1 MTINIDRVIK
11 TDVLSIGGSG
21 AGITSAIYASRKG
34 VKVTLVSKGKL
45 GYSGNA
51 IMAGGGFGIDGESA
65 FNDLGLKEADQSF
78 TKEKMFDCIVKESY
92 YMADQN
98 MVHQYVYESPIVIKE
113 YLGWAE
119 RSNQDFLFMK
129 PANWISSG
137 LCFTKTLL
145 QGLKEAENID
155 ILEDVTIVNI
165 LTKDNNV
172 TGAIGLDI
180 YSGEIILFE
189 CKSIIIGTGGYQPF
203 SRKNTVSDMT
213 GDGVAMAYRAGAKLA
228 DMEFI
233 LAFPTAVVPHNMKG
247 SIYPYVFEY
256 NMRNLNF
263 EIRDKNFDLLDIPD
277 EIIKISRGGK
287 LSKLVSTYYFGH
299 AMEKGLEGPNCG
311 FFYDYSS
318 NSREEKEKGFNTFYS
333 RFGRWHKHG
342 CYKGESLKEIE
353 KMIYE
358 DIPIEV
364 GLGFEY
370 CMGGIEV
377 NAKMETSVNGL
388 YAGGEVTSGVFGAN
402 RVGDGLV
409 EMMCQGMRA
418 GLSAAEYSNNISS
431 ENIVKGQLDEYLQ
444 DMFKYFDNKDG
455 VSPIKIHSDIEA
467 VCDEGFSFIRS
478 EDKLVAALNGILD
491 IRDKLENAVVSSKSR
506 KYNNEWLWA
515 IQAQNLLVCCEA
527 GIRAAI
533 LRKESRGCHIRK
545 DYPMVNNDDFMIKYI
560 ICQENGKMEIS
571 ERRPITTAYDLPT
584 GKVNNVIDYFLDSKL
599 NYSR

>member
-1 MTINIDRVIK
+1 MTIKIDRVIK

-34 VKVTLVSKGKL
+34 AKVTLVSKGKL

-65 FNDLGLKEADQSF
+65 FNDLGLKDADPSF
-78 TKEKMFDCIVKESY
+78 TKEKMLDCIVKESY

-98 MVHQYVYESPIVIKE
+98 MVNQYVYESPIVIKD

-119 RSNQDFLFMK
+119 RAKQDFLFMK

-137 LCFTKTLL
+137 ISFTRTLL
-145 QGLKEAENID
+145 RGINETENID
-155 ILEDVTIVNI
+155 IFEDVTIVNVM
-165 LTKDNNV
+165 TKDNNV

-180 YSGEIILFE
+180 YSGEVILFE
-189 CKSIIIGTGGYQPF
+189 CKSVVIGTGGYQPF

-213 GDGVAMAYRAGAKLA
+213 GDGVAMAYRAGANLT

-233 LAFPTAVVPHNMKG
+233 LAFPTAVFPHNMNG

-256 NMRNLNF
+256 NMRNLTF
-263 EIRDKNFDLLDIPD
+263 EIRDKNGDVLDIPD
-277 EIIKISRGGK
+277 EIVKISRGGK
-287 LSKLVSTYYFGH
+287 LSKLVSTYYLGH
-299 AMEKGLEGPNCG
+299 AMEKDLEGPNGG
-311 FFYDYSS
+311 FFYDYSA
-318 NSREEKEKGFNTFYS
+318 NSKEEKDKGFNTFYS
-333 RFGRWHKHG
+333 RFDRWHKHG
-342 CYKGESLKEIE
+342 YYKGESLKDIE

-358 DIPIEV
+358 DVPLEV

-377 NAKMETSVNGL
+377 NEKMETSVNGL
-388 YAGGEVTSGVFGAN
+388 YAAGEVTSGVFGAN

-418 GLSAAEYSNNISS
+418 GLSAAEYSTNSSS
-431 ENIVKGQLDEYLQ
+431 EKTDESQLNEYLQ

-455 VSPIKIHSDIEA
+455 VSPIKIHSNIEN

-478 EDKLVAALNGILD
+478 EDKLVVALNDILD
-491 IRDKLENAVVSSKSR
+491 IRKKLENATVGSKSR

-515 IQAQNLLVCCEA
+515 IQADNLLICCEA
-527 GIRAAI
+527 GIRSAI

-545 DYPMVNNDDFMIKYI
+545 DYPMVNNDDFMTKYI
-560 ICQENGKMEIS
+560 ICKQNGEMNIS
-571 ERRPITTAYDLPT
+571 ERKPIITTHDLPT
-584 GKVNNVIDYFLDSKL
+584 GKVNNVIEYFLDSNL